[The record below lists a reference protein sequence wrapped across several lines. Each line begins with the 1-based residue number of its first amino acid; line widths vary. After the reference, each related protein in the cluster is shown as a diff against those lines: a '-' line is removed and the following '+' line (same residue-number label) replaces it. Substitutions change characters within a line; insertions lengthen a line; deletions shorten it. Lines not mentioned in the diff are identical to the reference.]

1 MRANSVLAKLAK
13 TKNECSI
20 WLVYTIAISIIS
32 AYHEPWFD
40 EYHVWFMCE
49 KMKLTWL
56 WSAMTREG
64 HFMLWHLLIYPFVKL
79 GCSFWCLQFV
89 GVCLASIAAFILTFK
104 APFNLFTKVLILF
117 SYPIL
122 FQFFV
127 IARCY
132 ALIPAILFVIAWLHK
147 AQNKHKFLY
156 CFFIGLLAHTHAY
169 MEGMVG
175 GLFLLYCWDH
185 IYKPYKK
192 NINIKSSI
200 YGALITIGVVFMA
213 FIQVSGSLKFAQEN
227 ITNKTNSI
235 LEVIESICLFRT
247 TNYNF
252 IIPGNWHQL
261 FPDIIQYHPFIYIA
275 YFSLW
280 SIILFLLYFILWK
293 EKENRKYMY
302 LYLIAIAWQIYMAIA
317 VYGFGLQRI
326 FLPFLILI
334 FILWISWKKE
344 VRYHITLII
353 ACLFLMTAG
362 YRVIL
367 KDIKESFSN
376 DISLYNYIENTINHK
391 YPLYISDCTI
401 KYRDIY
407 DNYEKIIEQSPDPIF
422 PSETK
427 LLDVMNKFNNCEQY
441 YLFTKNP
448 LNTKYRLINT
458 KLISD
463 TLNCKIYRISRN
475 KNTNCSHQKE

>member
-261 FPDIIQYHPFIYIA
+261 FPDIIQYHSFPIIFYFMEGKRKQEIHVFIFNSYCMADLYGNCGIWFWSSA
-275 YFSLW
+275 YFLT
-280 SIILFLLYFILWK
+280 F
-293 EKENRKYMY
+293 
-302 LYLIAIAWQIYMAIA
+302 
-317 VYGFGLQRI
+317 
-326 FLPFLILI
+326 
-334 FILWISWKKE
+334 
-344 VRYHITLII
+344 
-353 ACLFLMTAG
+353 
-362 YRVIL
+362 
-367 KDIKESFSN
+367 
-376 DISLYNYIENTINHK
+376 
-391 YPLYISDCTI
+391 
-401 KYRDIY
+401 
-407 DNYEKIIEQSPDPIF
+407 
-422 PSETK
+422 
-427 LLDVMNKFNNCEQY
+427 
-441 YLFTKNP
+441 
-448 LNTKYRLINT
+448 
-458 KLISD
+458 SD
-463 TLNCKIYRISRN
+463 TYIHPMDKLEKRSALPYY
-475 KNTNCSHQKE
+475 SHNSMFIFNDGRLQSNPKRYQGIFFK